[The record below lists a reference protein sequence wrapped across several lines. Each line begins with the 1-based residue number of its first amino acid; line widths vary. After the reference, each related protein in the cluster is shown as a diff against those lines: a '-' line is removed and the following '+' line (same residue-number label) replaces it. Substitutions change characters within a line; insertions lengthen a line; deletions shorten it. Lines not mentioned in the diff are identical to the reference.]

1 MNRQAHSVK
10 DFVALLYA
18 LCFMPFL
25 FSDLSI
31 TVDDK
36 FCSVQFLQPHE
47 TKGMDLRG
55 ADPYLCAQSQFE
67 SVIEPCRGRRVP
79 RKPRLA
85 CAVLTGWEGSFI

>member
-1 MNRQAHSVK
+1 MTKTIPFGVL
-10 DFVALLYA
+10 DFVYWSLFVIWCLSFGALV
-18 LCFMPFL
+18 
-25 FSDLSI
+25 SHLSI

-36 FCSVQFLQPHE
+36 FCSVQFLQPHG

-85 CAVLTGWEGSFI
+85 CLR